1 MPGLSLEE
9 AVELE
14 QQAHA
19 ADLERKRRLLERRE
33 KQGLVKVNGGVTREE
48 QEARIWAF
56 MCDDLL
62 ADLITIQS
70 DSDVAVAFQEL

>member
-9 AVELE
+9 ATELE

-19 ADLERKRRLLERRE
+19 ADLERKQRLLERRE
-33 KQGLVKVNGGVTREE
+33 KQGLVLAKGRTLTREE

-56 MCDDLL
+56 MCDDRANLPSK
-62 ADLITIQS
+62 IW
-70 DSDVAVAFQEL
+70 F